1 MTACTAYRM
10 KVAHGLAIDPG
21 PEHPGGLIAQISS
34 DAHRE
39 RAAR

>member
-1 MTACTAYRM
+1 MNARTAYRM
-10 KVAHGLAIDPG
+10 TVAHDVTIDPG